1 MSDFF
6 VLYIYNVHTCTCT
19 CTKKVN
25 PEGNNPWSVGGMYH
39 WRAGIPVDLD
49 MASHSRP
56 CSAFPGVICD
66 CVGVGGAGWPLLS
79 PGHAETLARGR
90 SHWPEGHTSCT
101 VTATNPV
108 YVVLV
113 SGSPSGLYGWVG
125 AE

>member
-1 MSDFF
+1 M
-6 VLYIYNVHTCTCT
+6 VR
-19 CTKKVN
+19 
-25 PEGNNPWSVGGMYH
+25 GGVTMYMYH

-56 CSAFPGVICD
+56 CSAFPGVSCD

-113 SGSPSGLYGWVG
+113 SGSPSTWLIRLGRGLVG
-125 AE
+125 